1 VSRERFSPAYDAVF
15 IHSGW
20 RSTGTWIWSEF
31 RSRPDVMAFYE
42 PLHELLKDIK
52 LEGIRHASPSDW
64 DSHHPDGPPYFEE
77 FTSLVR
83 RRGVARY
90 HRSFAFD
97 RFFLREDQRESR
109 LHAYLSSLIEL
120 AHGSGKLPVL
130 KFCRS
135 HGRVAWMHAHFPN
148 ALHLAVLRDPLA
160 QWNSAWRQAKSG
172 NPYFL
177 AAALAILARH
187 AAEPM
192 VAHFAKRLGLSLRG
206 LRQRSFERTLEQCDR
221 HVRSSNTAALYRSYL
236 AFWLMSACKSLP
248 HADATIDAEA
258 LIGSPDYRKSIQDV
272 LRASVGFSVDFAN
285 ARAAASNGIGDDLR
299 ASETLSAH
307 ADALLALA
315 ATAGGGAADDAAE
328 IIARKLRAPTLLP
341 ADRGLVEFRLFDS
354 ERVG

>member
-1 VSRERFSPAYDAVF
+1 MSRERFSPAYDAVF

-285 ARAAASNGIGDDLR
+285 ARAAASNGTGDDLR
-299 ASETLSAH
+299 ASETRSAH

-315 ATAGGGAADDAAE
+315 ATAGWGAADDAAE

>member
-1 VSRERFSPAYDAVF
+1 
-15 IHSGW
+15 
-20 RSTGTWIWSEF
+20 
-31 RSRPDVMAFYE
+31 
-42 PLHELLKDIK
+42 
-52 LEGIRHASPSDW
+52 
-64 DSHHPDGPPYFEE
+64 
-77 FTSLVR
+77 
-83 RRGVARY
+83 
-90 HRSFAFD
+90 
-97 RFFLREDQRESR
+97 
-109 LHAYLSSLIEL
+109 
-120 AHGSGKLPVL
+120 
-130 KFCRS
+130 
-135 HGRVAWMHAHFPN
+135 
-148 ALHLAVLRDPLA
+148 
-160 QWNSAWRQAKSG
+160 
-172 NPYFL
+172 
-177 AAALAILARH
+177 
-187 AAEPM
+187 M

-299 ASETLSAH
+299 ASETRSAH